1 LPDSANVFNDSS
13 IEEAMAIEQTPT
25 EPDLRAPRR
34 RRRELN
40 ALLWLCGWGGFTA
53 VALTALAIASQTE
66 TASERLRHI
75 FAMNE
80 SSAIARM
87 PPRVTQLETETQ
99 RLAAQVRALTTDRD
113 RLAGRIA
120 LLESNIDDM
129 TGAIKKQAAATAT
142 ALAAKVPPPT
152 PGAPATAPPASSN
165 PPGAN
170 VTIAAAETLASAA
183 APAPKADRAPPPA
196 VPLPPARVATVS
208 ITGPDPTA
216 ARQDEFGLDLGGGA
230 SIEAVR
236 QRWST
241 VKANFGPLLSG
252 MHPLAAHDQR
262 PGAAGY
268 RLVVGPLPNSVAA
281 SGLCAHF
288 SAARTACRAV
298 KFDGEQITQQ

>member
-1 LPDSANVFNDSS
+1 
-13 IEEAMAIEQTPT
+13 
-25 EPDLRAPRR
+25 LRAPRR

-40 ALLWLCGWGGFTA
+40 SLLWLCGWGGFTA

-75 FAMNE
+75 FAINE

-87 PPRVTQLETETQ
+87 PPRVAQLETETQ

-120 LLESNIDDM
+120 LLESSIDDM
-129 TGAIKKQAAATAT
+129 TGAIKKQAAATAA
-142 ALAAKVPPPT
+142 ALAARAPPPT
-152 PGAPATAPPASSN
+152 PSAPATVSPAPSN

-170 VTIAAAETLASAA
+170 VAIAAAETLASAA
-183 APAPKADRAPPPA
+183 PPAPKADRAPPQA
-196 VPLPPARVATVS
+196 VPLPPARIATVS
-208 ITGPDPTA
+208 ITGPDPPA
-216 ARQDEFGLDLGGGA
+216 AKPDPPAAKQDDFGLDLGGGA
-230 SIEAVR
+230 TIDAVR

-252 MHPLAAHDQR
+252 MHPLAAHDPR
-262 PGAAGY
+262 PGAPGY

-281 SGLCAHF
+281 TGLCAHF

-298 KFDGEQITQQ
+298 KFDGEPIAQQ

>member
-1 LPDSANVFNDSS
+1 
-13 IEEAMAIEQTPT
+13 
-25 EPDLRAPRR
+25 
-34 RRRELN
+34 
-40 ALLWLCGWGGFTA
+40 
-53 VALTALAIASQTE
+53 
-66 TASERLRHI
+66 
-75 FAMNE
+75 
-80 SSAIARM
+80 M
-87 PPRVTQLETETQ
+87 PPRVAQLETETQ

-183 APAPKADRAPPPA
+183 PPAPKADRTPPQA

-208 ITGPDPTA
+208 ITGPDPPA

-262 PGAAGY
+262 PGATGY

>member
-1 LPDSANVFNDSS
+1 
-13 IEEAMAIEQTPT
+13 
-25 EPDLRAPRR
+25 
-34 RRRELN
+34 
-40 ALLWLCGWGGFTA
+40 
-53 VALTALAIASQTE
+53 
-66 TASERLRHI
+66 
-75 FAMNE
+75 
-80 SSAIARM
+80 M
-87 PPRVTQLETETQ
+87 PPRVAQLETETQ

-208 ITGPDPTA
+208 ITGPDPPA
-216 ARQDEFGLDLGGGA
+216 ARQDDFGLDLGGGA
-230 SIEAVR
+230 SIDAVR

>member
-1 LPDSANVFNDSS
+1 
-13 IEEAMAIEQTPT
+13 MAIEQTPT

-40 ALLWLCGWGGFTA
+40 SLLWLCGWGGFTA

-87 PPRVTQLETETQ
+87 PPRVAQLETETQ
-99 RLAAQVRALTTDRD
+99 RLAVQVRALTTDRD

-120 LLESNIDDM
+120 LLESSIDDM
-129 TGAIKKQAAATAT
+129 TGAIKKQAVATAA
-142 ALAAKVPPPT
+142 ALAARVPPPT
-152 PGAPATAPPASSN
+152 PGAPATAS
-165 PPGAN
+165 
-170 VTIAAAETLASAA
+170 
-183 APAPKADRAPPPA
+183 PAPKADRAPPQA
-196 VPLPPARVATVS
+196 VPLPPARIATVS
-208 ITGPDPTA
+208 ITGPDPPA
-216 ARQDEFGLDLGGGA
+216 AKQDDFGLDLGGGA
-230 SIEAVR
+230 TIDAVR

-262 PGAAGY
+262 PGAPGY

-288 SAARTACRAV
+288 SAARTACRPV
-298 KFDGEQITQQ
+298 KFDGEPIAQQ

>member
-1 LPDSANVFNDSS
+1 
-13 IEEAMAIEQTPT
+13 MAIEQTPK

-34 RRRELN
+34 RGRELN
-40 ALLWLCGWGGFTA
+40 SLLWLCGWGGFTA

-66 TASERLRHI
+66 TAGERFRHI
-75 FAMNE
+75 FAINE

-87 PPRVTQLETETQ
+87 PPRVAQLETETQ

-208 ITGPDPTA
+208 ITGPDPPA
-216 ARQDEFGLDLGGGA
+216 ARQDDFGLDLGGGA
-230 SIEAVR
+230 SIDAVR

-262 PGAAGY
+262 RGATGY

>member
-1 LPDSANVFNDSS
+1 
-13 IEEAMAIEQTPT
+13 MAIEQTPT

-40 ALLWLCGWGGFTA
+40 SLLWLCGWGGFTA

-66 TASERLRHI
+66 AAGERFRHI

-87 PPRVTQLETETQ
+87 PPRVAQLETETQ

-120 LLESNIDDM
+120 LLESSIDDM
-129 TGAIKKQAAATAT
+129 TGAIKKQATATAA

-152 PGAPATAPPASSN
+152 PGAPATAPPN

-170 VTIAAAETLASAA
+170 VSIAATETLASAA
-183 APAPKADRAPPPA
+183 SLAPKGDRASPQA

-208 ITGPDPTA
+208 ITGPDPPA
-216 ARQDEFGLDLGGGA
+216 AKQDDFGLDLGSGA
-230 SIEAVR
+230 TIDAVR
-236 QRWST
+236 QRWNT

-262 PGAAGY
+262 PGAPGY

-298 KFDGEQITQQ
+298 KFDGEPIAQQ

>member
-1 LPDSANVFNDSS
+1 
-13 IEEAMAIEQTPT
+13 MAIEQTPK

-40 ALLWLCGWGGFTA
+40 SLLWLCGWGGFTA

-87 PPRVTQLETETQ
+87 PPRVAQLETETQ

-120 LLESNIDDM
+120 LLESSIDDV
-129 TGAIKKQAAATAT
+129 TGAIKKQAAATAA
-142 ALAAKVPPPT
+142 ALAAKAPPPT
-152 PGAPATAPPASSN
+152 PSAPATVLPAPSN
-165 PPGAN
+165 PPGPKVA
-170 VTIAAAETLASAA
+170 IAATETLASAA
-183 APAPKADRAPPPA
+183 PPAPKADRAPPQP
-196 VPLPPARVATVS
+196 VPLPAARIATVS
-208 ITGPDPTA
+208 ITGPDPPA

-230 SIEAVR
+230 TIDAIR

-252 MHPLAAHDQR
+252 MHPLAAHDPR
-262 PGAAGY
+262 PGAPGY

-281 SGLCAHF
+281 TGLCAHF